1 MTVPVFMSAK
11 IIRLDHV
18 NEFICMLQITKISSD
33 NDCINHVLVLEI
45 QSMAYSRLLLQA
57 NGMIMSVLLH
67 SLIDID
73 RCMVSQAV
81 VDSFLSSGPF
91 LITVRNENLT
101 GLHFPGKYTAW

>member
-1 MTVPVFMSAK
+1 
-11 IIRLDHV
+11 
-18 NEFICMLQITKISSD
+18 
-33 NDCINHVLVLEI
+33 
-45 QSMAYSRLLLQA
+45 MAHSRLLLQA

-91 LITVRNENLT
+91 LITVRNENLAAFYFSWKT
-101 GLHFPGKYTAW
+101 YYVVEKVDFFFFLHTQETIFLRGTQTQKRPLPTFYTC